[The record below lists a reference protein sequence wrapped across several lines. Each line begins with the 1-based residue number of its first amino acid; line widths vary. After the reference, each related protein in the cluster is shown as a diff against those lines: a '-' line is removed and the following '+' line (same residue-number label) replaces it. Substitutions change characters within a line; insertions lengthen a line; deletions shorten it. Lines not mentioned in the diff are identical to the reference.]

1 MQSIFRCW
9 REGHLIEN
17 RLGRFMYK
25 TTPILCTAPLGCTET
40 VCRAICMGL
49 ILPLGTALSRSWDT
63 CLCVEKVI
71 LFYFI
76 LFLFLVFLAFL
87 LRLLLLLHFRTSP
100 RGSKDDE
107 SHELGVCG
115 MSVSCC
121 YPRLMAGFCRVR
133 FCHLS
138 AVAEGVDSFVFFS

>member
-63 CLCVEKVI
+63 CLCVEKVL

-76 LFLFLVFLAFL
+76 PVLGVPGVSSSSSSSSSFSYI
-87 LRLLLLLHFRTSP
+87 TT
-100 RGSKDDE
+100 GCKDDE